1 MNVLRL
7 NSEGAST
14 SSDGTLVQYV
24 PITSHRYSKLIANSS
39 LTGTE
44 GGRYGVQG
52 GRQQQWAAG
61 TLQRQQH
68 TARNNDGKQDPLSF
82 EVNMAGI
89 LDSGLAAYAAAG
101 KVVPGNA
108 SVSQGSGALDRF
120 ITYLWLTGDF
130 YGTFDFPGMAFP
142 PPCNQGADELHQ

>member
-1 MNVLRL
+1 M
-7 NSEGAST
+7 T
-14 SSDGTLVQYV
+14 
-24 PITSHRYSKLIANSS
+24 NSS

-61 TLQRQQH
+61 TLQKQQYTGRDCH
-68 TARNNDGKQDPLSF
+68 AKQDPLSF

-108 SVSQGSGALDRF
+108 SVSQGSGAPDRF

-130 YGTFDFPGMAFP
+130 YGTFDFPGKAVL
-142 PPCNQGADELHQ
+142 G